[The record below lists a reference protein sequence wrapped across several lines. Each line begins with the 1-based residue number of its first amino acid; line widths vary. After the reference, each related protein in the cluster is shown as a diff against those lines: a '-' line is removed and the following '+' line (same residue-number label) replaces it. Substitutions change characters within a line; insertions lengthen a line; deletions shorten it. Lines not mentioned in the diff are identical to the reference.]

1 MGLWV
6 PPAWGAG
13 VWSLWGRR
21 QGRGG
26 VFRVRRSCVVTSIF
40 SAREQARRLLR
51 GGGWGEGLQK
61 GSTSG
66 QGVLGGRQGGPR
78 GRDWEARRE
87 RELLRGEWREAR
99 QQDQAEMERVS
110 QRAFHHLLGTF
121 IMRGWNSVPV

>member
-1 MGLWV
+1 MGSPSLGGWCV
-6 PPAWGAG
+6 VSMGKEAG
-13 VWSLWGRR
+13 E
-21 QGRGG
+21 RGCLQS
-26 VFRVRRSCVVTSIF
+26 RRSCVVTSIF

-61 GSTSG
+61 GSTSR
-66 QGVLGGRQGGPR
+66 QGLLGGKQGGPG

-99 QQDQAEMERVS
+99 QQDQAELETVS
-110 QRAFHHLLGTF
+110 QRAFHYLLGTF